1 MDKVGVRDL
10 RQNLSKYL
18 RRAANGERFIV
29 TDRAE
34 EVAVL
39 GPPPK
44 IDDPWERLIAEGKI
58 IPASGDLSKLPP
70 PLPAHDPYAGTKA
83 LREIRGECSD

>member
-1 MDKVGVRDL
+1 MDKVGVWEL

-18 RRAANGERFIV
+18 RRAARGERFIV
-29 TDRAE
+29 TDRNI

-44 IDDPWERLIAEGKI
+44 TDDPWEQLIAEGI
-58 IPASGDLSKLPP
+58 VIPPVGDLSDLPTP
-70 PLPAHDPYAGTKA
+70 VRLDDPYAGTKA
-83 LREIRGECSD
+83 LEEMRGEWER

>member
-1 MDKVGVRDL
+1 MRDL
-10 RQNLSKYL
+10 RQNLSVYL
-18 RRAANGERFIV
+18 RRAAQGERFIV

-44 IDDPWERLIAEGKI
+44 TDDPWERLIAEGVI
-58 IPASGDLSKLPP
+58 IPATGDLRDLPP
-70 PLPAHDPYAGTKA
+70 PMPADDPYAGTKA
-83 LREIRGECSD
+83 LEEMRGEWER

>member
-1 MDKVGVRDL
+1 MDRVGVREL
-10 RQNLSKYL
+10 RQNLSTYL
-18 RRAANGERFIV
+18 RRAARGERFIV

-44 IDDPWERLIAEGKI
+44 TDDPWERLIAEGKL
-58 IPASGDLSKLPP
+58 IPATKSLLDLPP
-70 PLPAHDPYAGTKA
+70 PVPLDDPYAGTKA
-83 LREIRGECSD
+83 LQEVRGEWPD